1 MSYGRKTMMDGL
13 RKAGNAFLDF
23 DENYALRADRQNMP
37 AITQVGHSIPLRE
50 AIDYAQDPMKVR
62 GEGVDKSF
70 VGRAARGAVNAGVLG
85 ANIASRYALPAGGVT
100 LAGKALIDM
109 TTRFGGVADQPEP
122 NTLSM

>member
-1 MSYGRKTMMDGL
+1 MMNAL

-23 DENYALRADRQNMP
+23 DDEYALKADRQNMP
-37 AITQVGHSIPLRE
+37 AVTQIGHSIPLRE
-50 AIDYAQDPMKVR
+50 AVDYAQDPMKLR
-62 GEGVDKSF
+62 GEGVDTSL

-85 ANIASRYALPAGGVT
+85 ANVASRYALPAGGVT

-109 TTRFGGVADQPEP
+109 TAQFGGAADQPEP